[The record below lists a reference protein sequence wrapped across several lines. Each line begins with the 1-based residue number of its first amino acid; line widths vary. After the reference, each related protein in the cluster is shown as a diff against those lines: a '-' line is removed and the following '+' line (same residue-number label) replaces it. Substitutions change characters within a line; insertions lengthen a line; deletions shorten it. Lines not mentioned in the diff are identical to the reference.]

1 MSRDISWF
9 VDLSGAFKG
18 CVVVQGQRV
27 AICSY
32 DNARRQAWGSS
43 FFEFAI
49 SPRCGLT
56 WCCEQTPRLEQL
68 PVRQLARRPP
78 GNATKTLVVGTEI
91 PSLKNLF
98 AFV

>member
-9 VDLSGAFKG
+9 VDFSGAFKG

-43 FFEFAI
+43 SLSLQAAHVADLL
-49 SPRCGLT
+49 G
-56 WCCEQTPRLEQL
+56 
-68 PVRQLARRPP
+68 
-78 GNATKTLVVGTEI
+78 VVN
-91 PSLKNLF
+91 KRH
-98 AFV
+98 V